1 MAQESSQTQLTLP
14 VVALRGSV
22 VFPRT
27 ESILTFGRPKTKAA
41 VNAAYQGDKLL
52 AIFTQKDARISDP
65 IPEDLYSIGALVEIQ
80 QIMPAEEEIHVLVSG
95 RARIKINEVVAQNPF
110 AVYKIEQVEEEILNS
125 PEEEARSKH
134 LVTLFEK
141 AIRLG
146 KPADVQTVMR
156 LLSAK
161 IEPAELVDQIA
172 YLLDI
177 KTPQKQE
184 LLETLNLEERAKLV
198 EDLLGREVG
207 ILELE
212 KSISSKTQKRFEEQM
227 KRAMLKEHQK
237 TIQQELKSLDGED
250 IGDDEI
256 DEIRKKIKEA
266 GMPQE
271 VRKKAEKELKRLI
284 LMSPNHPE
292 SGYVRNY
299 LDWLVEMPWSTKSP
313 DNSSI
318 KHAAEILDKDH
329 YALKKTKERI
339 LEFLAVMQLKDEA
352 RKKQEIQVSSEG
364 KSSELGGEAAE
375 STSGEPKSPEPVVG
389 LVESMEGSPTILCF
403 IGPPGVGKTSIG
415 RSIARSLGRKFVR
428 ISLGGVRD
436 EAEIRG
442 HRRTYVGA
450 LPGRIIQ
457 GIKNVGTKNPVF
469 MLDEID
475 KLGMD
480 FRGDPSSALLEV
492 LDPEQNKEFSDH
504 YLEVPFDLSEVMF
517 ICTGNVLETIPP
529 ALKDRMEILRFAGYT
544 EDEKFN
550 IAKDYLWPKQLK
562 NHALSEK
569 TQISPSALREVIN
582 RYTREAGV
590 RGLERSLATILR
602 KLAREI
608 AEGKPQTLI
617 IQKEN
622 LKKFLGPAQF
632 SSLIAEKKDEV
643 GISTGLAV
651 TATGG
656 EIIFVETALMPG
668 KGKLTLTGQL
678 GDVMR
683 ESALAAFSY
692 ARSHSN
698 ELGIKDEVARKID
711 VHIHVPE
718 GAVPKDGP
726 SAGVAMAT
734 SLISALTGTKTK
746 KDVAMTGEITLRGR
760 VMEIGGVK
768 EKVIAAHRAGIKTV
782 VLPKDN
788 EKDMEDVPD
797 KVKKDIKFIF
807 ADHLDIVLQTAVDGF
822 KKPNGHPKVPQA
834 PISPSYMAG

>member
-1 MAQESSQTQLTLP
+1 MAQNLDNNELTLP

-41 VNAAYQGDKLL
+41 VNAAYHGDKLL

-65 IPEDLYSIGALVEIQ
+65 NPEDLFSIGTLVEIQ

-95 RARIKINEVVAQNPF
+95 RARIKINEVVAQIPF
-110 AVYKIEQVEEEILNS
+110 AVYKIEQEEEIIMGS
-125 PEEEARSKH
+125 EEEEARARH

-172 YLLDI
+172 YLLDV

-184 LLETLNLEERAKLV
+184 LLETLNLEERLNKV

-227 KRAMLKEHQK
+227 KKAMLKEHQK
-237 TIQQELKSLDGED
+237 TIQQELKTLE
-250 IGDDEI
+250 GDDPA
-256 DEIRKKIKEA
+256 DEEVDDLRRRIKEA
-266 GMPQE
+266 GMSQD
-271 VRKKAEKELKRLI
+271 VKKKAEKELKRLVQ
-284 LMSPNHPE
+284 MSPNHPE

-299 LDWLVEMPWSTKSP
+299 LEWLVEVPWSAKTP
-313 DNSSI
+313 DTASI
-318 KHAAEILDKDH
+318 KNAADILDKDH

-339 LEFLAVMQLKDEA
+339 LEFLAVMQLKNEA
-352 RKKQEIQVSSEG
+352 KKKEAQPQDIQQPE
-364 KSSELGGEAAE
+364 
-375 STSGEPKSPEPVVG
+375 EPVEPTNG
-389 LVESMEGSPTILCF
+389 EISESMEGSPTILCF

-415 RSIARSLGRKFVR
+415 RSIARALGRKFVR

-457 GIKNVGTKNPVF
+457 GMKNAGFKNPVF

-504 YLEVPFDLSEVMF
+504 YLEVPYDLSEVMF
-517 ICTGNVLETIPP
+517 ICTGNVLDSIPP
-529 ALKDRMEILRFAGYT
+529 ALRDRMEIIRFAGYT
-544 EDEKFN
+544 EDEKYN
-550 IAKDYLWPKQLK
+550 IAKDFLWPKQMK
-562 NHALSEK
+562 NHALSKEV
-569 TQISPSALREVIN
+569 QIAPAALREVIN
-582 RYTREAGV
+582 KYTREAGV
-590 RGLERSLATILR
+590 RNLERNLATIAR
-602 KLAREI
+602 KLAREL
-608 AEGKPQTLI
+608 AEGKQQTLVV
-617 IQKEN
+617 QKEN
-622 LKKFLGPAQF
+622 LRKYLGPAQF
-632 SSLIAEKKDEV
+632 SSLIAEKRDEI

-651 TATGG
+651 TASGG

-692 ARSHSN
+692 ARSHSD
-698 ELGIKDEVARKID
+698 ELEIKDEVAKKID

-734 SLISALTGTKTK
+734 SLISALTGAKTK

-788 EKDMEDVPD
+788 QKDMDDVPD

-807 ADHLDIVLQTAVDGF
+807 ASHLDEVLETAITGF
-822 KKPNGHPKVPQA
+822 VKPNGKPKTPQT
-834 PISPSYMAG
+834 PLGPSTFIAG

>member
-1 MAQESSQTQLTLP
+1 MAEFSPTNLNTLTLP

-41 VNAAYQGDKLL
+41 VQAASAGDNLL
-52 AIFTQKDARISDP
+52 GIFTQKDARISDP
-65 IPEDLYSIGALVEIQ
+65 SQEDLYKIGTLVEIQ
-80 QIMPAEEEIHVLVSG
+80 QVMPADDEVHVLVIGKS
-95 RARIKINEVVAQNPF
+95 RIKISEVVAQNPF
-110 AVYKIEQVEEEILNS
+110 AVYKVEELAENVTAS
-125 PEEEARSKH
+125 SEEEARSRH

-161 IEPAELVDQIA
+161 IEAAELVDQIA
-172 YLLDI
+172 YLLDV
-177 KTPQKQE
+177 KTHQKQD
-184 LLETLNLEERAKLV
+184 LLETLDLSDRLRKV

-212 KSISSKTQKRFEEQM
+212 RSISSKTQKRFEEQM
-227 KRAMLKEHQK
+227 KKAMLKEHQK
-237 TIQQELKSLDGED
+237 TIQQELRGMGEEDGVDED
-250 IGDDEI
+250 IE
-256 DEIRKKIKEA
+256 ELRAKIKEA
-266 GMPQE
+266 GMPRD

-284 LMSPNHPE
+284 QMSPNHPE

-299 LDWLVEMPWSTKSP
+299 LDWLVEMPWSIKSP
-313 DNSSI
+313 NNVSI
-318 KHAAEILDKDH
+318 KHAVDILDKDH

-339 LEFLAVMQLKDEA
+339 VEFLAVMKLK
-352 RKKQEIQVSSEG
+352 S
-364 KSSELGGEAAE
+364 EAAE
-375 STSGEPKSPEPVVG
+375 AKGEQQEEDKEKEDDNEQVQT
-389 LVESMEGSPTILCF
+389 MEGTPTILCF
-403 IGPPGVGKTSIG
+403 MGPPGVGKTSIG
-415 RSIARSLGRKFVR
+415 RSIARALGRKFVR
-428 ISLGGVRD
+428 ISLGGIRD

-457 GIKNVGTKNPVF
+457 GVKNAGTKNPVF

-475 KLGMD
+475 KLGSD

-517 ICTGNVLETIPP
+517 ICTGNVLENIPG
-529 ALKDRMEILRFAGYT
+529 ALRDRMEIIRFAGYT
-544 EDEKFN
+544 EDEKYN
-550 IAKDYLWPKQLK
+550 IAKDFLWPKQLK
-562 NHALSEK
+562 NNGLPEDVA
-569 TQISPSALREVIN
+569 ISASALRQIISH
-582 RYTREAGV
+582 YTREAGV
-590 RGLERSLATILR
+590 RSLERNLATVTR
-602 KLAREI
+602 KLARDI
-608 AEGKPQTLI
+608 AEGKKLPSQVG
-617 IQKEN
+617 KEN
-622 LKKFLGPAQF
+622 LRKLLGPAQF
-632 SSLIAEKKDEV
+632 TSLLAEKKDEV

-651 TATGG
+651 TAVGG
-656 EIIFVETALMPG
+656 EIIFIETALMPG

-683 ESALAAFSY
+683 ESAMAAFSY
-692 ARSHSN
+692 ARSHSD
-698 ELGIKDEVARKID
+698 ELGIKEEFGKKTD

-734 SLISALTGTKTK
+734 SLISALTGTKTR

-788 EKDMEDVPD
+788 QKDMEDVPE
-797 KVKKDIKFIF
+797 KVKKDIKFVF
-807 ADHLDIVLQTAVDGF
+807 ASHLDDVLEVAMPEYNH
-822 KKPNGHPKVPQA
+822 KKA
-834 PISPSYMAG
+834 PRQIPSSPTIPVSYMAG

>member
-1 MAQESSQTQLTLP
+1 MADISSLTNLTLP

-41 VNAAYQGDKLL
+41 VNAAYQNDKLL

-65 IPEDLYSIGALVEIQ
+65 VPEDLFPIGTLVEIQ
-80 QIMPAEEEIHVLVSG
+80 QIMPADEEIHVLVSG

-110 AVYKIEQVEEEILNS
+110 PVYKIEQVEEEIMNS
-125 PEEEARSKH
+125 GDEEARAKH
-134 LVTLFEK
+134 LVSLFEK

-172 YLLDI
+172 YLLDV
-177 KTPQKQE
+177 KTPVKQE
-184 LLETLNLEERAKLV
+184 LLETLNLEERAKKV

-237 TIQQELKSLDGED
+237 TIQQELKSLDGEET
-250 IGDDEI
+250 GDDEV
-256 DEIRKKIKEA
+256 DDLRKRIKEA
-266 GMPQE
+266 GMPE
-271 VRKKAEKELKRLI
+271 DVRKKAEKELKRLVQ
-284 LMSPNHPE
+284 MSPNHPE

-299 LDWLVEMPWSTKSP
+299 LEWLCEMPWSTKSP
-313 DNSSI
+313 DNVSI
-318 KHAAEILDKDH
+318 KNAGIILDKDH

-339 LEFLAVMQLKDEA
+339 LEFLAVMQLKNEA
-352 RKKQEIQVSSEG
+352 KKKEIESQVGQEGSAN
-364 KSSELGGEAAE
+364 GEI
-375 STSGEPKSPEPVVG
+375 
-389 LVESMEGSPTILCF
+389 VETMEGSPTILCF

-415 RSIARSLGRKFVR
+415 RSIARALGRKFVR

-457 GIKNVGTKNPVF
+457 GMKNAATKNPVF

-517 ICTGNVLETIPP
+517 ICTGNILETIPP
-529 ALKDRMEILRFAGYT
+529 ALKDRMEIIRFAGYT

-562 NHALSEK
+562 NHGLSA
-569 TQISPSALREVIN
+569 QILLNSKALREIISK
-582 RYTREAGV
+582 YTREAGV
-590 RGLERSLATILR
+590 RNLERNLATISRKIARDLAEGKKETANIQKEDLR
-602 KLAREI
+602 KL
-608 AEGKPQTLI
+608 
-617 IQKEN
+617 
-622 LKKFLGPAQF
+622 LGPAQY
-632 SSLIAEKKDEV
+632 SSLIAEKKDEI

-651 TATGG
+651 TASGG

-678 GDVMR
+678 GEVMR

-692 ARSHSN
+692 ARSHSE
-698 ELGIKDEVARKID
+698 ELGIRDEVARKID

-734 SLISALTGTKTK
+734 SLISALTGVKTK

-782 VLPKDN
+782 ILPKDN
-788 EKDMEDVPD
+788 EKDMDDVPD
-797 KVKKDIKFIF
+797 KVKKDIKFVF
-807 ADHLDIVLQTAVDGF
+807 ADHLDQVLETAVDGF
-822 KKPNGHPKVPQA
+822 KKTNGHPKAPEALPA
-834 PISPSYMAG
+834 PIVPAFLAG

>member
-1 MAQESSQTQLTLP
+1 MAQNLDNNELTLP

-41 VNAAYQGDKLL
+41 VNAAYHGDKLL

-65 IPEDLYSIGALVEIQ
+65 NPEDLFSIGTLVEIQ

-95 RARIKINEVVAQNPF
+95 RARIKIKEIVAQTPF
-110 AVYKIEQVEEEILNS
+110 AVYKIEQEEEIIMGS
-125 PEEEARSKH
+125 EEEEARSRH

-184 LLETLNLEERAKLV
+184 LLETLNLEERLNKV

-237 TIQQELKSLDGED
+237 TIQQELKTLDGED
-250 IGDDEI
+250 PADEEVDDLNH
-256 DEIRKKIKEA
+256 RIKEA

-271 VRKKAEKELKRLI
+271 VRKKAEKELKRLVQ
-284 LMSPNHPE
+284 MSPNHPE

-299 LDWLVEMPWSTKSP
+299 LEWLVEMPWSTKSP
-313 DNSSI
+313 DNVSI
-318 KHAAEILDKDH
+318 KHAAGILDNDH

-339 LEFLAVMQLKDEA
+339 LEFLAVMKLKNDVRLA
-352 RKKQEIQVSSEG
+352 QKG
-364 KSSELGGEAAE
+364 TE
-375 STSGEPKSPEPVVG
+375 SAS
-389 LVESMEGSPTILCF
+389 ESMEGTPTILCF

-415 RSIARSLGRKFVR
+415 RSIARALGRKFVR

-457 GIKNVGTKNPVF
+457 GMKNAGTKNPVF

-504 YLEVPFDLSEVMF
+504 YLEVPYDLSEVMF

-529 ALKDRMEILRFAGYT
+529 ALKDRMETIRFAGYT
-544 EDEKFN
+544 EDEKYN
-550 IAKDYLWPKQLK
+550 IAKDFLWPKQMK
-562 NHALSEK
+562 NHALSEAV
-569 TQISPSALREVIN
+569 QIAPAALREVIN
-582 RYTREAGV
+582 KYTREAGV
-590 RGLERSLATILR
+590 RNLERNLATISR
-602 KLAREI
+602 KLARNI
-608 AEGKPQTLI
+608 AEGKGETKI
-617 IQKEN
+617 VQKES
-622 LKKFLGPAQF
+622 LRKYLGPAQF
-632 SSLIAEKKDEV
+632 SSLIAEKKDEI

-651 TATGG
+651 TASGG

-683 ESALAAFSY
+683 ESAMAAFSY
-692 ARSHSN
+692 ARSHSG
-698 ELGIKDEVARKID
+698 ELGIKEEVVKKID

-734 SLISALTGTKTK
+734 SLISALTGAKTK

-788 EKDMEDVPD
+788 QKDMDDVPE

-807 ADHLDIVLQTAVDGF
+807 ADHLDQVLKTAVYGF
-822 KKPNGHPKVPQA
+822 VKTNGYPKSPQA
-834 PISPSYMAG
+834 PIHPTYIAG

>member
-1 MAQESSQTQLTLP
+1 MADISSISNLILP
-14 VVALRGSV
+14 VVALRGSI

-41 VNAAYQGDKLL
+41 VNAAYHGDKLL

-65 IPEDLYSIGALVEIQ
+65 NPEDLFSIGTLVEIQ

-95 RARIKINEVVAQNPF
+95 RARIKIKEIVAQTPF
-110 AVYKIEQVEEEILNS
+110 AVYKIEQEEEIIMGS
-125 PEEEARSKH
+125 EEEEARSRH

-184 LLETLNLEERAKLV
+184 LLETLNLEERLNKV

-237 TIQQELKSLDGED
+237 TIQQELKTLDGED
-250 IGDDEI
+250 PADEEVN
-256 DEIRKKIKEA
+256 DLSHRIKEA
-266 GMPQE
+266 GMPAE
-271 VRKKAEKELKRLI
+271 VRKKAEKELKRLVQ
-284 LMSPNHPE
+284 MSPNHPE

-299 LDWLVEMPWSTKSP
+299 LEWLVEMPWSTKSP
-313 DNSSI
+313 DSVSI
-318 KHAAEILDKDH
+318 KHAAGILDNDH

-339 LEFLAVMQLKDEA
+339 LEFLAVMQLKDQA
-352 RKKQEIQVSSEG
+352 KKEKPEDPSSN
-364 KSSELGGEAAE
+364 SE
-375 STSGEPKSPEPVVG
+375 

-415 RSIARSLGRKFVR
+415 RSIARALGRKFIR
-428 ISLGGVRD
+428 ISLGGIRD

-457 GIKNVGTKNPVF
+457 GIKNAGTKNPVF

-504 YLEVPFDLSEVMF
+504 YLEVPYDLSEVMF

-529 ALKDRMEILRFAGYT
+529 ALRDRMEIIRFAGYT
-544 EDEKFN
+544 EDEKYN
-550 IAKDYLWPKQLK
+550 IAKDHLWPKQLK
-562 NHALSEK
+562 NHGLSGK
-569 TQISPSALREVIN
+569 TQIAPRALREVIN
-582 RYTREAGV
+582 KYTREAGV
-590 RGLERSLATILR
+590 RGLERNLATIAR
-602 KLAREI
+602 KIARGI
-608 AEGKPQTLI
+608 AEGKKEITI
-617 IQKEN
+617 VQKEN
-622 LKKFLGPAQF
+622 LHRFLGPAQF
-632 SSLIAEKKDEV
+632 SSLIAEKKDEI

-651 TATGG
+651 TASGG

-692 ARSHSN
+692 ARSHSD
-698 ELGIKDEVARKID
+698 ELGIKDEIARKID

-734 SLISALTGTKTK
+734 SLISALTGVKTK

-768 EKVIAAHRAGIKTV
+768 EKIIAAHRAGIKTV

-788 EKDMEDVPD
+788 QKDMDDVPD

-807 ADHLDIVLQTAVDGF
+807 ADHLDQVLKTAVSGF
-822 KKPNGHPKVPQA
+822 VKTNGYPKPPRA
-834 PISPSYMAG
+834 PIHPTYIAG